1 MNKGFL
7 QSIVVIIALLILAPI
22 FLVLI
27 NSISCISE
35 KKQIDDLNSTL
46 IKCNNNLTNYDVNL
60 NKCLSGKNE
69 INEKLKICETNLYNC
84 IDDLNKCNSLVSKL
98 INKNE
103 RLKKELDDLKKTT
116 PNQIMSP
123 AIVSSFIPILLLI
136 IILFSISPK
145 IHIFKLDIKKT
156 ISYIFEHCLFPYF
169 YKSNLINKI
178 FTFINIVLII
188 IIIFCIQI
196 ILLLKSAGLLRLF

>member
-1 MNKGFL
+1 MNKGF
-7 QSIVVIIALLILAPI
+7 IEIIGVIFGIIILLI
-22 FLVLI
+22 VLDGI
-27 NSISCISE
+27 TSISCINE
-35 KKQIDDLNSTL
+35 KNQIRNLTSNL
-46 IKCNNNLTNYDVNL
+46 EECNNNLNNL
-60 NKCLSGKNE
+60 NNDLEKCLFDKEELNQKLNTCQKDLDDC
-69 INEKLKICETNLYNC
+69 IN
-84 IDDLNKCNSLVSKL
+84 DLEKCNLLISKL
-98 INKNE
+98 IDENE
-103 RLKKELDDLKKTT
+103 ELKEKIQNLKVAN
-116 PNQIMSP
+116 PNQIIAP
-123 AIVSSFIPILLLI
+123 AIVSSIIPILFLI

-196 ILLLKSAGLLRLF
+196 ISLLKSAGLLRLF